1 MMHSVPSN
9 ATDGTPARQSALP
22 PNGGVSDSMLLAAAR
37 DAAASWPL
45 AVRDLRLV
53 SRSENYA
60 FRVEDTDGRLFV
72 LRLHRPGYH
81 NFEELVSEQT
91 WTAALREAGIDVPV
105 PFLTRTG
112 DGYATAYVG
121 DEHRHAGMLVWV
133 PGDVLGG
140 LIANAAPAF
149 IDDCY
154 ARIGEVM
161 AALHSQASAWR
172 VPDGFARHA
181 FDAGGLMGVGG
192 ETPFWGRFWES
203 ELVSSED
210 RAMLASLRDRI
221 GPTLASLDRTPANY
235 GMIHADLH
243 PHNVIVSGERLHAID
258 FDDAGFGWHAY
269 DFAVCL
275 GAHGRPD
282 FGRRQSAFL
291 EGYLRVRTPDER
303 MVALI
308 PLFLLIR
315 SLASIGWITAR
326 PDLARPSMAAD
337 RMAWVRANAEQMLG
351 AGE

>member
-1 MMHSVPSN
+1 MTAQVPD
-9 ATDGTPARQSALP
+9 T
-22 PNGGVSDSMLLAAAR
+22 VLLAAAH
-37 DAAASWPL
+37 DAAARWPI
-45 AVRDLRLV
+45 AVRELSLV

-60 FRVEDTDGRLFV
+60 FRVEDERGHLFV

-81 NFEELVSEQT
+81 TFEELVSEQT

-105 PFLTRTG
+105 PLPTRSG
-112 DGYATAYVG
+112 DGYATAFVG
-121 DEHRHAGMLVWV
+121 DEQRHAGMLEWV
-133 PGDVLGG
+133 PGDTLGG
-140 LIANAAPAF
+140 LMDGAAPEF

-161 AALHSQASAWR
+161 AALHAQASAWR
-172 VPDGFARHA
+172 VPGGFTRHA

-203 ELVSSED
+203 HLLAAED
-210 RAMLASLRDRI
+210 RLLLSRLRDRI
-221 GPTLASLDRTPANY
+221 GPVLASLDRSPESY

-243 PHNVIVSGERLHAID
+243 PQNVIVNGKRLHVID

-275 GAHGRPD
+275 GAHGRAD
-282 FGRRQSAFL
+282 FARRQSAFL
-291 EGYLRVRTPDER
+291 NGYRRVGEPDER

-326 PDLARPSMAAD
+326 PDLARPSMATELV
-337 RMAWVRANAEQMLG
+337 AWVRANAERMLASG
-351 AGE
+351 NG

>member
-1 MMHSVPSN
+1 MPD
-9 ATDGTPARQSALP
+9 AAL
-22 PNGGVSDSMLLAAAR
+22 LTAAR
-37 DAAASWPL
+37 EAVAHWPL
-45 AVRDLRLV
+45 AVADLKLV

-60 FRVEDTDGRLFV
+60 FRVKDERGRLFV

-81 NFEELVSEQT
+81 TLAELVSEQT

-105 PFLTRTG
+105 PVPTLG
-112 DGYATAYVG
+112 GEGYATVFVD
-121 DEHRHAGMLVWV
+121 DEQRYAGMLEWV
-133 PGDVLGG
+133 PGDTLGG
-140 LIANAAPAF
+140 LMDGAKPEF

-161 AALHSQASAWR
+161 AALHTQASEWR

-192 ETPFWGRFWES
+192 GTPFWGRFWES
-203 ELVSSED
+203 HLLTARD
-210 RAMLASLRDRI
+210 RSMLADLRDRI
-221 GPTLASLDRTPANY
+221 GPMLASLGRKPANY

-243 PHNVIVSGERLHAID
+243 PQNVVVSGKRLHVID

-275 GAHGRPD
+275 GAHGRDD
-282 FGRRQSAFL
+282 FARRQSAFL
-291 EGYLRVRTPDER
+291 NGYRRVREPDER
-303 MVALI
+303 MVALV

-326 PDLARPSMAAD
+326 PDLARPSMATGL
-337 RMAWVRANAEQMLG
+337 MAWVRSNAETML
-351 AGE
+351 ARANL

>member
-1 MMHSVPSN
+1 MVANSVP
-9 ATDGTPARQSALP
+9 
-22 PNGGVSDSMLLAAAR
+22 DSVLLAAAR
-37 DAAASWPL
+37 EAVAHWPL

-60 FRVEDTDGRLFV
+60 FRVQDDNRRLFV

-81 NFEELVSEQT
+81 TFAELVSEQT

-105 PFLTRTG
+105 PVLTRSG
-112 DGYATAYVG
+112 EGYATAFVG
-121 DEHRHAGMLVWV
+121 DEQRHAGMLEWV
-133 PGDVLGG
+133 PGDTLGG
-140 LIANAAPAF
+140 LMDGAAPEF

-154 ARIGEVM
+154 SRIGEVM
-161 AALHSQASAWR
+161 AALHAQASEWR

-203 ELVSSED
+203 HLVTAED
-210 RAMLASLRDRI
+210 RRTLASLRDRI
-221 GPTLASLDRTPANY
+221 GPVLASLDRTPANY

-243 PHNVIVSGERLHAID
+243 PQNVVVSGKRLHVID

-275 GAHGRPD
+275 GAHGRAD
-282 FGRRQSAFL
+282 FARRQSAFL
-291 EGYLRVRTPDER
+291 NGYRRVREPDER

-308 PLFLLIR
+308 PLFLIIR

-326 PDLARPSMAAD
+326 PDLARPSMATGL
-337 RMAWVRANAEQMLG
+337 MAWVRSNAEQMLALEG
-351 AGE
+351 V